1 MEALESR
8 LAALEHSL
16 GGLSTRV
23 TCIEGRKGDDA
34 STIGSSHQS
43 ASTFTPENLGE
54 DDDEYGRASIQ
65 DPTEVIGSIV
75 FTKEE
80 DFGFFGKYTL
90 PQSFLDDLLGLTCSA
105 YPHTKA
111 LPPTLRLH
119 DKSFEPRQQLS
130 RL

>member
-23 TCIEGRKGDDA
+23 TFIEGRKGDDA

-43 ASTFTPENLGE
+43 TSTFTPDHL
-54 DDDEYGRASIQ
+54 DDDDGEGGRASIQ
-65 DPTEVIGSIV
+65 DPTDGIGSIV

-90 PQSFLDDLLGLTCSA
+90 L
-105 YPHTKA
+105 
-111 LPPTLRLH
+111 
-119 DKSFEPRQQLS
+119 
-130 RL
+130 

>member
-43 ASTFTPENLGE
+43 VSTFTPEHLDE
-54 DDDEYGRASIQ
+54 DNDECGRASIQ
-65 DPTEVIGSIV
+65 DPTDGIGSIV

-90 PQSFLDDLLGLTCSA
+90 P
-105 YPHTKA
+105 
-111 LPPTLRLH
+111 
-119 DKSFEPRQQLS
+119 
-130 RL
+130 

>member
-34 STIGSSHQS
+34 STIGSSHRS
-43 ASTFTPENLGE
+43 VSTFTLGHLGD
-54 DDDEYGRASIQ
+54 DDDECGRASTQ
-65 DPTEVIGSIV
+65 DPTDGIGSIV

-90 PQSFLDDLLGLTCSA
+90 P
-105 YPHTKA
+105 
-111 LPPTLRLH
+111 
-119 DKSFEPRQQLS
+119 
-130 RL
+130 